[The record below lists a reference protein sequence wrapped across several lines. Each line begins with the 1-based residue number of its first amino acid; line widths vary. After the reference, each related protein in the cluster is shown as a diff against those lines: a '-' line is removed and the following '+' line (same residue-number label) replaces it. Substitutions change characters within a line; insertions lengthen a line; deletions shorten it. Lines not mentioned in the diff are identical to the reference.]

1 MPDPHRIKGELLTL
15 LSRPQYASLFHHRN
29 QFRGPK
35 DPAATPEN
43 VAEQTANH
51 IWKANAMVDPVEVVE
66 RRGRVELYRAYDGG
80 ARVLSPR
87 TLTSPAS
94 LSAGTLGRYWF
105 ERPVI
110 EDIWSTTAKYPAADR
125 RRAFMD
131 FLRSAN
137 FILPE

>member
-51 IWKANAMVDPVEVVE
+51 IWKANAHGRDPVEVVE
-66 RRGRVELYRAYDGG
+66 REGPG
-80 ARVLSPR
+80 R
-87 TLTSPAS
+87 TLP
-94 LSAGTLGRYWF
+94 RCM
-105 ERPVI
+105 
-110 EDIWSTTAKYPAADR
+110 TAARECYP
-125 RRAFMD
+125 RA
-131 FLRSAN
+131 R
-137 FILPE
+137 